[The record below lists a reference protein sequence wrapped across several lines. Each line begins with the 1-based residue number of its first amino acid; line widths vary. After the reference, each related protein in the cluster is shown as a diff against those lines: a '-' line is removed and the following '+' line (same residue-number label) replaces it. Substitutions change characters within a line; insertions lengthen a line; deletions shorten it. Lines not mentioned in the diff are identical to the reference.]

1 MSNFVLL
8 GHCRCHLRIDGGSG
22 MDYSH
27 GRLPLVCSGPH
38 LKRTGPT
45 MLCRGVRKC
54 LFLVSRCLGKER
66 RKEKNM
72 SVFEL
77 KGTITYEWTA
87 EKNTLR
93 VIPHYE
99 HTTRDG
105 AFAVAVEKG
114 APSNARL
121 IALSDSS
128 FEIPLP
134 KGNKN
139 VSEENKNIL
148 IQAALSQKSVLFK
161 LELESDANGNGK
173 VKSLVGFQFPVP

>member
-1 MSNFVLL
+1 
-8 GHCRCHLRIDGGSG
+8 

-27 GRLPLVCSGPH
+27 GRLPLVCSGHH

-121 IALSDSS
+121 IMMLDGS

-134 KGNKN
+134 EGK
-139 VSEENKNIL
+139 EEIL